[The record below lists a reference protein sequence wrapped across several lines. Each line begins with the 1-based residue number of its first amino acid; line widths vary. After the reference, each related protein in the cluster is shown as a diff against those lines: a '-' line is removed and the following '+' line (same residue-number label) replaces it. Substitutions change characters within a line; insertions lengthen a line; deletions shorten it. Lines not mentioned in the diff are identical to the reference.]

1 MGSCHS
7 APTTILS
14 SKKAKLNKTVNK
26 LKKQQRRSTNTT
38 EQQPQSQSQPQQQQ
52 NQPIQS
58 IAAASYPQSSDSA
71 TTNYLFETGDKRYA
85 I

>member
-7 APTTILS
+7 APSTILS

-38 EQQPQSQSQPQQQQ
+38 EQQSQSQPQ

-58 IAAASYPQSSDSA
+58 IAAAASYPQSSDSA

>member
-38 EQQPQSQSQPQQQQ
+38 EQQPQSQPQQ

>member
-7 APTTILS
+7 APSTILS

-38 EQQPQSQSQPQQQQ
+38 EQQSQSQPQ

-58 IAAASYPQSSDSA
+58 IAAAAAASYPQSSDSA

>member
-38 EQQPQSQSQPQQQQ
+38 EQQPQPQPQQ

-71 TTNYLFETGDKRYA
+71 TTNFLFETGDKRYA
-85 I
+85 